1 MNFRAQQH
9 AKRGAKRGRNR
20 YFLSMDCPCP
30 QEPDALRRRLRATS
44 VAMQKVIRSHQFQWI
59 NHARHSLWDTFNAR
73 YVCCTRTYIYI
84 HIISYTYIYM
94 LTPPRT
100 YQNDAKDAKSLFF
113 QTSPML
119 IFNLILFQLRYLG
132 SPY

>member
-1 MNFRAQQH
+1 M
-9 AKRGAKRGRNR
+9 
-20 YFLSMDCPCP
+20 
-30 QEPDALRRRLRATS
+30 
-44 VAMQKVIRSHQFQWI
+44 
-59 NHARHSLWDTFNAR
+59 
-73 YVCCTRTYIYI
+73 YIYI
-84 HIISYTYIYM
+84 VYM

-132 SPY
+132 SPYWAYLSPYLGFITS